1 MRKGL
6 FKDRLKGI
14 SEHNSRQ
21 ENTYTLGINQFADWT
36 EDEMKKLSGYIP
48 LTQEDKDKK
57 QAPAVLSVED
67 LPDEIDWSTKGAVT
81 EIKN

>member
-1 MRKGL
+1 
-6 FKDRLKGI
+6 
-14 SEHNSRQ
+14 
-21 ENTYTLGINQFADWT
+21 
-36 EDEMKKLSGYIP
+36 MKKLSGYIP
-48 LTQEDKDKK
+48 LTQEAKDKK